1 MKTTG
6 HTRVEKSS
14 EGILQYIKD
23 HNLTAGDKLPT
34 EMELSKLLGVGRNT
48 VREALRLLLS
58 RNIVVIRQG
67 AGSFVSEKNGISDDP
82 LGFFM
87 VDDRKKLIEDLLQAR
102 VIIEPQI
109 AAIAAQNRTE
119 EELFFLENA
128 LKRVEHVLQ
137 TAPTIR

>member
-1 MKTTG
+1 MFTVFLPEHRSNQGDEMKTTG

-58 RNIVVIRQG
+58 RNNYQEI
-67 AGSFVSEKNGISDDP
+67 
-82 LGFFM
+82 
-87 VDDRKKLIEDLLQAR
+87 
-102 VIIEPQI
+102 
-109 AAIAAQNRTE
+109 
-119 EELFFLENA
+119 
-128 LKRVEHVLQ
+128 LKTYYGE
-137 TAPTIR
+137 